1 MPGQEFRTRLKLAGL
16 AIAGICL
23 VSVPLTVAVVM
34 SATGASDVLTLG
46 DIEQARQQP
55 PTVATR
61 CAARRGHYALTFDDG
76 PFPATTPRLV
86 AALER
91 SGAVATF
98 FDVGARA
105 RAHPRLVVR
114 QGSVG
119 QVANHGYSHPDM
131 AEVSEARRLQELR
144 ATAQLLGYPNAL
156 FRPPNGE
163 MSPAVRSDVRRTG
176 LTLVLWTVDVY
187 DPSLTADEIVA
198 RALQVRP
205 GGIIRLGE
213 GLESTVE
220 ALPDVVDGLRR
231 RGMCPGYVAPTRA
244 EITASN
250 GATFNAI
257 AVKP

>member
-34 SATGASDVLTLG
+34 SATGGSDALTIG
-46 DIEQARQQP
+46 EIQPARQQSSA
-55 PTVATR
+55 VAAR
-61 CAARRGHYALTFDDG
+61 CTARRGHYALTFDDG

-105 RAHPRLVVR
+105 AAHPRLVVR

-131 AEVSEARRLQELR
+131 VEVSEARRLQELR
-144 ATAQLLGYPNAL
+144 ATAELLGYPNAL

-163 MSPAVRSDVRRTG
+163 MSPEVRGDVRRTG

-187 DPSLTADEIVA
+187 DAGLSTDEIVA

-213 GLESTVE
+213 GLEATIE

-231 RGMCPGYVAPTRA
+231 RGMCPGFVAPTQA
-244 EITASN
+244 EITAPN

-257 AVKP
+257 AAKP